1 MIGIEYYGGE
11 DVNLSRID
19 VRTMECL
26 SVDLRATSGMR
37 GAPDE
42 SCLLPAG
49 TFTLS
54 VVGQLAGDHPIGEI
68 RFYYGPMGKEI
79 RLVGHLTGRP
89 GITEMTSDHIL
100 AMMQDDAYRGTMLEW
115 LKAS

>member
-1 MIGIEYYGGE
+1 MTGIAYYGGE

-26 SVDLRATSGMR
+26 SVDLRATTGMR
-37 GAPDE
+37 GVPDE
-42 SCLLPAG
+42 SCTVPAG

-54 VVGQLAGDHPIGEI
+54 VVGQMVGEHPIGEI
-68 RFYYGPMGKEI
+68 RFYYPPMGKEI

-100 AMMQDDAYRGTMLEW
+100 AMMQDTAYRGTMLEW
-115 LKAS
+115 LGAA